1 MKSKISIILA
11 LLVMVIMVGCKQK
24 SVTREQTGITP
35 SDEIGNNVEP
45 VVSQPVD
52 NSEPA
57 TPEQVES
64 NTDLIDENEE
74 IAIGDMV

>member
-1 MKSKISIILA
+1 MNKRISIILA
-11 LLVMVIMVGCKQK
+11 LLVLVIIVGCKQK
-24 SVTREQTGITP
+24 SAAREQASIIP
-35 SDEIGNNVEP
+35 SDEIVNSVEP